1 MGDARCSLAMR
12 ARNSQ
17 GGRGNVSR
25 TGEKLSL
32 GQDGQ
37 RNKPCSRHGDSTRA
51 SQHERRLEES
61 AVPTR
66 ECAVRCS
73 AVMMADDAWDE
84 N

>member
-32 GQDGQ
+32 GQDGSDGK

-51 SQHERRLEES
+51 SQRERRLEES

-66 ECAVRCS
+66 ECAVQRG
-73 AVMMADDAWDE
+73 DDG
-84 N
+84 